1 MHVAVDG
8 EKDQI
13 SWVFLDSQRVKT
25 RIIDSDAFAISPSCT
40 KLCICS
46 KSTVYCFDLNLNVLI
61 CSMFV
66 PDNSVVY
73 KLIWINDDE
82 IAGVFSSGIF
92 MAPCVKGSF
101 FTSIAA
107 LDPSISPKDVTG
119 LFVCPEHK
127 HYLLQQSDDGIGK
140 IQFGRFNSEYK
151 IILGMAGCISPLDV
165 SGIHTTICV
174 VFRQSRQDPN
184 QFYLC
189 VVNLDPSSHF
199 YFQSVGCVL
208 EEVSFDSRP
217 EFVFVDPRTGLA
229 SVHYRHGLVQ
239 LWDVLCSC
247 EVCEQMVV
255 RLPLVCGCVTESGE
269 LLGVF
274 KAHSEVTRL
283 QLNLDSL
290 LRLYFENSA
299 QNELFVVYLY
309 LRLAR
314 PPTSDANL
322 MILLLALVSMDNAFI
337 ESAIQPFLN
346 DCSVAHR
353 EFVVREICGE
363 AGRRRFCEV
372 LWELKNNE
380 GSEWVKNVE
389 EFLQMVEAEIK
400 SKLPPAGE
408 QDIDRRRGEAIE
420 QVLKLLPATAN
431 RGEVEDYLKRAMFG
445 EPPQRDAALYMS
457 YSINRHWGV
466 CLRKQQKK
474 KGESEGC
481 VERLLE
487 CRESVLPRV
496 VDGSQGEY
504 AIKEIG

>member
-1 MHVAVDG
+1 MKQLNCNTISFPSPNCLAMHIAMNQ

-13 SWVFLDSQRVKT
+13 SWLFLDSQRVKT

-73 KLIWINDDE
+73 KLIWIDDE
-82 IAGVFSSGIF
+82 TIAALFSNGIYT
-92 MAPCVKGSF
+92 ASCVKGSF
-101 FTSIAA
+101 FSNIAT

-151 IILGMAGCISPLDV
+151 IILGMAGTISPLDV

-174 VFRQSRQDPN
+174 VFRQSRQDAN

-189 VVNLDPSSHF
+189 VVNLDPNSHF

-208 EEVSFDSRP
+208 DNVSFDTRP
-217 EFVFVDPRTGLA
+217 EFVFVDPHTGLV
-229 SVHYRHGLVQ
+229 SVHFRHGFVQ
-239 LWDVLCSC
+239 MWDVLCSC
-247 EVCEQMVV
+247 EVCEHFVV
-255 RLPLVCGCVTESGE
+255 PLPLICGCVTENSE
-269 LLGVF
+269 FLGVF
-274 KAHSEVTRL
+274 KEHSAVTRL
-283 QLNLDSL
+283 QIDLDALLNV
-290 LRLYFENSA
+290 YYANSG

-309 LRLAR
+309 LRLAK
-314 PPTSDANL
+314 PTTSDENL
-322 MILLLALVSMDNAFI
+322 MVLLLALVSMDNAFI

-353 EFVVREICGE
+353 EYVVQEICGE
-363 AGRRRFCEV
+363 EGRKRFCEV

-380 GSEWVKNVE
+380 GSEWVKNVVE
-389 EFLQMVEAEIK
+389 YLQMVEAEVK
-400 SKLPPAGE
+400 NKLVP
-408 QDIDRRRGEAIE
+408 QNDRDLYQERSQAIE
-420 QVLKLLPATAN
+420 KVLKLLPSTQN
-431 RGEVEDYLKRAMFG
+431 RYEVEEYLKRVMFG
-445 EPPQRDAALYMS
+445 EPQQRDMSLYMS
-457 YSINRHWGV
+457 YRIDRH
-466 CLRKQQKK
+466 
-474 KGESEGC
+474 
-481 VERLLE
+481 
-487 CRESVLPRV
+487 
-496 VDGSQGEY
+496 
-504 AIKEIG
+504 